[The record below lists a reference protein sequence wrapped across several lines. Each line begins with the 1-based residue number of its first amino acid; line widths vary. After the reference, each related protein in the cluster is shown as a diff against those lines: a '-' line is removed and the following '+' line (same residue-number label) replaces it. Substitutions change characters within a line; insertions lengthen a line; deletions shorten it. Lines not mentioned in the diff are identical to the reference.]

1 MRYIMYV
8 QRKWSLV
15 GSVHA
20 YGKHIILYSLYYV
33 ACLVCQ
39 SASQTSMESLH
50 AEEVLVK
57 MFEVKKLFN
66 QVGCTCRCSIFEDEF
81 KGKSCMLSHEL
92 LPHVGPCRQS
102 IQPWAGRTAEEE
114 TGWRH
119 IHTDRFIPFHT
130 HMVTYTQR
138 ETHIDTFT
146 PSHAHMVTYT
156 HTHTHTH
163 TQHM

>member
-1 MRYIMYV
+1 MQYNEIHYV
-8 QRKWSLV
+8 CTKEMKPGWVNARIWKT
-15 GSVHA
+15 
-20 YGKHIILYSLYYV
+20 YILYSLYYV

-92 LPHVGPCRQS
+92 LPYVSYRL
-102 IQPWAGRTAEEE
+102 R
-114 TGWRH
+114 
-119 IHTDRFIPFHT
+119 
-130 HMVTYTQR
+130 YT
-138 ETHIDTFT
+138 ILNNYIYIGIYV
-146 PSHAHMVTYT
+146 SV
-156 HTHTHTH
+156 
-163 TQHM
+163 